1 MAREN
6 KEKLGKTIR
15 FSVRLP
21 YYQHIWLKSR
31 SRSTKGTNNF
41 ESMNEIISKA
51 VDYYMGLVE

>member
-21 YYQHIWLKSR
+21 YYQHQWLKAR
-31 SRSTKGTNNF
+31 SESTRGTNNF

-51 VDYYMGLVE
+51 VKEYMGLAD